1 MAVVDAYY
9 RFIYVNI
16 GAQGS
21 ANDAAVYNA
30 SSFAKALADLCNP
43 MNVPAPTHIPD
54 IRIQTPMMLVGD
66 EAYPLRP
73 YLMKPF
79 SSRGLSAS
87 ERVFNYRLSRAR
99 RVVENAFGILAN
111 RFRIFHCAM
120 QMSPSSAEDVILAA
134 CTLHNYLRNKA
145 IHDLDDDE
153 KDSHDSAATPILW
166 VNHQPRDTGRNYNAV
181 SKRHSRSFGD
191 IFRYSWASTMAME
204 TCQYPAQAGRSVNFA
219 YIYYR
224 RPMIIWLHA
233 IRSM

>member
-1 MAVVDAYY
+1 MAVIDAYY

-111 RFRIFHCAM
+111 RFRIFHGAM

-181 SKRHSRSFGD
+181 SKGIRDHLATYFVTAGQVPWQWKHAN
-191 IFRYSWASTMAME
+191 I
-204 TCQYPAQAGRSVNFA
+204 QHKQAEV
-219 YIYYR
+219 
-224 RPMIIWLHA
+224 
-233 IRSM
+233 